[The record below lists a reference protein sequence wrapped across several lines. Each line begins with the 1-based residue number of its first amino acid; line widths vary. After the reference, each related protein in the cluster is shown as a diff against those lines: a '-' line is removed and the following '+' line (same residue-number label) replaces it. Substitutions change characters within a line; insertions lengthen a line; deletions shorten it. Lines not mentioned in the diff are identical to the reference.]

1 MIDIPQAV
9 LDALW
14 ALLIAAIGWI
24 MAYIKAKEV
33 KEAKAETAAV
43 IDYFDPTEKGT
54 EQPPAVIPA
63 RTYTMSEETKKW
75 ITTGETDADQK
86 SILEQVAANEA
97 KGLATYKVIYS
108 KGYYDIEYGLI
119 KGSGRE
125 GK

>member
-9 LDALW
+9 MDALW
-14 ALLIAAIGWI
+14 ALILAIIGWG
-24 MAYIKAKEV
+24 MAYIQTKKATAAKE
-33 KEAKAETAAV
+33 ETAAV
-43 IDYFDPTEKGT
+43 IDYFDPTVKT
-54 EQPPAVIPA
+54 VEQPPAVIPA

-86 SILEQVAANEA
+86 SILEQVAAAEV
-97 KGLATYKVIYS
+97 KGLATYKIVYG